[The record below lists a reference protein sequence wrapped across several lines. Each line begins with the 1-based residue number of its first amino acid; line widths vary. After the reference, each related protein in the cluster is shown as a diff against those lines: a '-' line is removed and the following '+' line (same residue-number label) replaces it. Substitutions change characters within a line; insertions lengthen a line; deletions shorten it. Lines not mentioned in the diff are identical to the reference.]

1 MRHQRRLEEH
11 RQPTLQCESWIR
23 RPAESPPCFVL
34 KPSSTPT
41 ARSAAWSCAF
51 KTTAMVAPLEDVGG
65 ARPVEAGGLEVAF
78 ETFDRAAA
86 ATQAFPD
93 ARRALRPAFP
103 DGQTVL

>member
-1 MRHQRRLEEH
+1 
-11 RQPTLQCESWIR
+11 
-23 RPAESPPCFVL
+23 
-34 KPSSTPT
+34 
-41 ARSAAWSCAF
+41 
-51 KTTAMVAPLEDVGG
+51 MVAPLEDVGG